1 MNGIVVEGE
10 PAPLEPATMEP
21 VVEVCDSTLEKD
33 FTLAIVILLM
43 TLLAAVLVARFCQS
57 RSLSWL
63 QSSSTSLI
71 LGVIVSAIALLA
83 NTIFSSVKSG
93 EYSSQENIE
102 AFDSFIAFDPSF
114 FFIALVPP
122 IIFNAGFTLESK
134 YFFMYAG
141 AFCTYAFLGTLIS
154 TFVIFALMLLLRL
167 ILGFGMTP
175 LHSVLFGSLI
185 SATDPVTVLAIFTQL
200 KVDRHLYMLVFG
212 ESVMNDAVAIVL
224 FRTIMRFEPTE
235 CNPNA
240 DTVDAAAIFTAIG
253 FFLLIFVGSTLIGFA
268 VGLASAL
275 LFKSGLFRPTRA
287 EAERQR
293 PAGDH
298 SSLAEI
304 MEASTV
310 ILPPYISYML
320 AETLGLSGIVSILF
334 CGIVM
339 NHYTKWN
346 LTQDTRHIIETFF
359 EIIAY
364 VAETF
369 VFIYI
374 GTVFFIT
381 PHRAAEIGFACL
393 TLVVV
398 LLSRAC
404 NIYPLTFLIN
414 RWRRREER
422 VPFNQQ
428 HMLFFSG
435 LRGGIAFALAIQ
447 ANEDLGEDND
457 GRLILDCT
465 LVIVLFTVW
474 VNGGL
479 TPRMLRLFK
488 VKFGGIEEDDLELTN
503 MVTAGAADG
512 RPDGGGGGAM
522 KYTTVDMPT
531 TSLEAGANGMEP
543 AMHGGVSRS
552 ASGGGA
558 KGAQFVRLEDGH
570 EASAQDDL
578 GPGSTTPSDWGRPSA
593 GDARQSP
600 LTRVL
605 SSERLRS
612 LRESITKYGRA
623 GVRSLV
629 DGSERLFLTA
639 DGRDASPSSGVDG
652 SGSSPVEIHAAAA
665 GAHRRRSGRRRR
677 SSTSPAPGA
686 ADTVHSTL
694 LGSDDDDE
702 AMTSEDELSPERRYG
717 GDAMG
722 MRDPSSPTYSRSI

>member
-1 MNGIVVEGE
+1 MSGAAPREAADA
-10 PAPLEPATMEP
+10 PPLEPAEAEAGSAS
-21 VVEVCDSTLEKD
+21 VVCDATLEKD
-33 FTLAIVILLM
+33 FTLAIFILMM

-57 RSLSWL
+57 RRLSWL

-83 NTIFSSVKSG
+83 NTILSRGFSG
-93 EYSSQENIE
+93 ALSSRENIE

-141 AFCTYAFLGTLIS
+141 AFCTYAFVGTVIS

-167 ILGFGMTP
+167 VLGFGMTP

-200 KVDRHLYMLVFG
+200 RVDRHLYMLVFG

-235 CNPNA
+235 CNPRA

-253 FFLLIFVGSTLIGFA
+253 FFVLIFVGSTLIGFA

-287 EAERQR
+287 EQESNR
-293 PAGDH
+293 AGAQEH

-310 ILPPYISYML
+310 ILPPYVSYML

-346 LTQDTRHIIETFF
+346 LTPDTRHIIEAFF
-359 EIIAY
+359 EIVAY

-374 GTVFFIT
+374 GTVFFMEE
-381 PHRAAEIGFACL
+381 HRAAEIGFAAL

-447 ANEDLGEDND
+447 AKEDLGDDND

-465 LVIVLFTVW
+465 LIIVLFTVW

-479 TPRMLRLFK
+479 TPTMLRRFGI
-488 VKFGGIEEDDLELTN
+488 KFGGVEEDDLELSN
-503 MVTAGAADG
+503 MV
-512 RPDGGGGGAM
+512 GGGGGLAPEGGAPL
-522 KYTTVDMPT
+522 KYTTVDMPPA
-531 TSLEAGANGMEP
+531 SLEAAPGAWGARSPAGGGDANGRG
-543 AMHGGVSRS
+543 GGVTAQFERLQ
-552 ASGGGA
+552 GGA
-558 KGAQFVRLEDGH
+558 GGPHPAAGA
-570 EASAQDDL
+570 
-578 GPGSTTPSDWGRPSA
+578 PGSAGPYSPPATPADG
-593 GDARQSP
+593 QNP
-600 LTRVL
+600 LRRVL
-605 SSERLRS
+605 SSERLRG
-612 LRESITKYGRA
+612 LRESIARAGRA
-623 GVRSLV
+623 GVQRLV
-629 DGSERLFLTA
+629 DGSERLFLTP
-639 DGRDASPSSGVDG
+639 DGRESSPSADEMSPGSSPAVDIAGAINQRRRARHSPSS
-652 SGSSPVEIHAAAA
+652 SA
-665 GAHRRRSGRRRR
+665 G
-677 SSTSPAPGA
+677 
-686 ADTVHSTL
+686 DTVHSTL
-694 LGSDDDDE
+694 LGSE
-702 AMTSEDELSPERRYG
+702 YG
-717 GDAMG
+717 GDDGEVVDEDG
-722 MRDPSSPTYSRSI
+722 MHAGPGRSRSSAGRDLSSPRFSSI